1 MTRTRVH
8 TRAGKDGTLRSDAR
22 IAKRS
27 DWKTEPLPER
37 NATIPLDRA
46 FTRDEMERIRRGLV
60 PEQMEDKWFVFWEDD
75 TLHLH
80 RSWTGACISVVRFA
94 TLEDGGARMVEA
106 RVNRDP
112 EQYKETSDAKDSS
125 TILSL
130 VKVLLLRDPPEPPAD
145 GGDPTDA
152 ALRNWSL
159 MGRASLGEHPSAGRG
174 RSRGRPGAPAGEDA
188 EPASRAPATRDYF
201 AELYVAALFGDA
213 GWSVYFPKRDV
224 GFDFIAT
231 KEVRGE
237 VLLRPVQ
244 VKGLYSTAGKTDKAV
259 YGFRGEL
266 TAVHESM
273 VLALPYF
280 HTENPHAPEHCAFN
294 PLDQCKSPTSGSV
307 RCEPAKFAAGHAV
320 PRRECAKYFD
330 RSGLELVESAAWGR
344 GA

>member
-1 MTRTRVH
+1 
-8 TRAGKDGTLRSDAR
+8 LRSDAR

-37 NATIPLDRA
+37 NAVIPLDRA
-46 FTRDEMERIRRGLV
+46 FTREEVERIRRGLV
-60 PEQMEDKWFVFWEDD
+60 PEQMEDKWFVYWEDD
-75 TLHLH
+75 ALHLH
-80 RSWTGACISVVRFA
+80 RSWTGACIYVVRFA
-94 TLEDGGARMVEA
+94 PLEDGGARMVEA

-130 VKVLLLRDPPEPPAD
+130 VKVLLLRNPPEPPAD

-159 MGRASLGEHPSAGRG
+159 MGRASLGEHPKAGRTAA
-174 RSRGRPGAPAGEDA
+174 RVKPGATVDAGA
-188 EPASRAPATRDYF
+188 AAPSRAPATRDYF

-213 GWSVYFPKRDV
+213 GWCVYFPKRDV

-237 VLLRPVQ
+237 ILLRPVQ
-244 VKGLYSTAGKTDKAV
+244 VKGRFPTPEKTDKPL

-266 TAVHESM
+266 TAIHADM

-280 HTENPHAPEHCAFN
+280 HRDRPHSPECCAFM
-294 PLDQCKSPTSGSV
+294 PRDQFKAPSAGGM
-307 RCEPAKFAAGHAV
+307 RCEPASFIGGHTT
-320 PRRECAKYFD
+320 PRRDFAKYFD
-330 RSGLELVESAAWGR
+330 ERGLSRVESEDWGR